1 MASTAQQPKIQQ
13 MEVGEPVWEIAKLYP
28 MQGHWD
34 ESDYLAL
41 ETNHLVE
48 FSHGVV
54 EFLPTP
60 TPKHQFVL
68 DYLYEQLKR
77 FVRERDLGTTL
88 FSALRVR
95 LWPGKYREP
104 DILFVLKQNY
114 WRFGEKFCDG
124 ADLVAEIV
132 SGSGSDR
139 ERDLVKKRREY
150 AEAGIAEYWIVDPR
164 EETTTVLA
172 LEQGAYREHGVFH
185 RGEIATSLLLTGFEV
200 DATPVLDADVPG
212 QD

>member
-1 MASTAQQPKIQQ
+1 MASTAQRSKVQRD
-13 MEVGEPVWEIAKLYP
+13 EVGEPVWEIAKLYP

-41 ETNHLVE
+41 ETNHPIE
-48 FSHGVV
+48 FSNGVL
-54 EFLPTP
+54 EFLPRP

-68 DYLYEQLKR
+68 DYLYERLKL
-77 FVRERDLGTTL
+77 FVRNHNLGTPL
-88 FSALRVR
+88 FASLRVR

-114 WRFGEKFCDG
+114 WRFGEKYCDG
-124 ADLVAEIV
+124 ADLVVEVV

-150 AEAGIAEYWIVDPR
+150 AEAGIAEYWIVDPS
-164 EETTTVLA
+164 EETITVLA
-172 LEQGAYREHGVFH
+172 LEEGAYREHGIFP
-185 RGEIATSLLLTGFEV
+185 RGKSATSRLLTGFAVEV
-200 DATPVLDADVPG
+200 SPVLDADVPE
-212 QD
+212 